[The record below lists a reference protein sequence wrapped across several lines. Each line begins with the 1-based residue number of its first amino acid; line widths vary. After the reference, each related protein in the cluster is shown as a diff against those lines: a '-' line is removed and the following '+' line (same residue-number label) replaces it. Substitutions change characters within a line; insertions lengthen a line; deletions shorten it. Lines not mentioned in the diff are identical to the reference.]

1 MEIELF
7 NEFRERRAM
16 GRPVRRGWFRRI
28 SKDLIPKHYGEEEVN
43 KFAFSNGW
51 FRSFLSWHQISLCA
65 VTNKASK
72 LPSDFSD
79 TILNW
84 MRFNR
89 RNSQPRGEK
98 ERELT
103 RSNSGTRVGRYR
115 LQNVCNMDQTP
126 VPYEFIGG
134 HTYDIKG
141 EKTIWMQA
149 SQSSGWDKCQGTIQ
163 LTIFA
168 DGVPRVKPL
177 IFFRG
182 KGVGQTILT
191 KGQKYDNRV
200 IVKFNPTAYANSENM
215 VSWIEEQ
222 LAPVFEVEPTLLALD
237 LFAGHRTEEVLDIFK
252 ANDITISVIPGG
264 CTGLIQPLDVSINR
278 PFKDILKVSQLSIL

>member
-28 SKDLIPKHYGEEEVN
+28 SKDLIRKHYVEKEVN
-43 KFAFSNGW
+43 QIAFSNGW
-51 FRSFLSWHQISLCA
+51 FRSFLSWHQITLRA

-72 LPSDFSD
+72 LPIDFSD

-89 RNSQPRGEK
+89 RNSQPRGEE

-103 RSNSGTRVGRYR
+103 RSNTGTRVGRYR

-134 HTYDIKG
+134 HISKNITLR
-141 EKTIWMQA
+141 
-149 SQSSGWDKCQGTIQ
+149 SVRSVR
-163 LTIFA
+163 LTH
-168 DGVPRVKPL
+168 
-177 IFFRG
+177 
-182 KGVGQTILT
+182 LT
-191 KGQKYDNRV
+191 LER
-200 IVKFNPTAYANSENM
+200 
-215 VSWIEEQ
+215 
-222 LAPVFEVEPTLLALD
+222 
-237 LFAGHRTEEVLDIFK
+237 
-252 ANDITISVIPGG
+252 
-264 CTGLIQPLDVSINR
+264 
-278 PFKDILKVSQLSIL
+278 